1 MRRLT
6 WGHNVLALGNSV
18 AKHIVES
25 TCAISKCTLVDVYS
39 NSLTKASGSEVAA
52 ECAARTLRP
61 HAAWVTQL
69 EAVGLPIA
77 IAI

>member
-6 WGHNVLALGNSV
+6 WGHNVLALGDSV
-18 AKHIVES
+18 AMHIVES
-25 TCAISKCTLVDVYS
+25 TCAISKCTLVYS

-52 ECAARTLRP
+52 ECAARTFRP